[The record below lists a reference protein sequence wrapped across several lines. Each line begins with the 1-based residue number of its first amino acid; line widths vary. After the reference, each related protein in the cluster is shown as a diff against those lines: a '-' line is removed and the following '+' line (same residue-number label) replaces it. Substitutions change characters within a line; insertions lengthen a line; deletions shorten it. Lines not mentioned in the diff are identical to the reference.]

1 MNNLLNELK
10 IESQEQVLVCR
21 NNSNEIIGVYKSVND
36 AADDFLISTQDVFD
50 AIDSKEYQIFSG
62 FWSRERLIIATPT
75 KSNEKVYT
83 IYEDL
88 SNSSDRGRHKHPK
101 ASIPVV
107 QLDFDTMGLIA
118 RYKSMYDAF
127 RITGARNISKC
138 CKGEAQSSGGYKWMF
153 ESEYE
158 ALISENN
165 EVDDLM

>member
-10 IESQEQVLVCR
+10 IESQQQVLICR
-21 NNSNEIIGVYKSVND
+21 NNNSEIIGIYKSVND
-36 AADDFLISTQDVFD
+36 AADDFLIDTKDIFD
-50 AIDSKEYQIFSG
+50 AIESKKYQIFSG
-62 FWSRERLIIATPT
+62 FWSREHLIIASSA

-88 SNSSDRGRHKHPK
+88 SYSSDRGKHKHPK
-101 ASIPVV
+101 ASIAVV

-158 ALISENN
+158 ALINDNN
-165 EVDDLM
+165 DLM

>member
-1 MNNLLNELK
+1 MNNLIKNYKQKKLIICRDKQKEL
-10 IESQEQVLVCR
+10 IGIFES
-21 NNSNEIIGVYKSVND
+21 IAD
-36 AADDFLISTQDVFD
+36 AADEFLIDEQEIFE
-50 AIDSKEYQIFSG
+50 AIDSKEYLLGSG
-62 FWSRERLIIATPT
+62 YWSREDMMIIT
-75 KSNEKVYT
+75 KTEKSYLE
-83 IYEDL
+83 YEDL
-88 SNSSDRGRHKHPK
+88 SLSTERGRHKHPK

-158 ALISENN
+158 ALINDNN

>member
-1 MNNLLNELK
+1 MNNLIKNYKQKKLIICRDKQKEL
-10 IESQEQVLVCR
+10 IGIFES
-21 NNSNEIIGVYKSVND
+21 ITD
-36 AADDFLISTQDVFD
+36 AADEFLIDEQEIFD
-50 AIDSKEYQIFSG
+50 AINSKEYLFGSG
-62 FWSRERLIIATPT
+62 YWSREDMMIIAKTE
-75 KSNEKVYT
+75 KSYVE
-83 IYEDL
+83 YEDL
-88 SNSSDRGRHKHPK
+88 SLSTERGRHKHPK

-158 ALISENN
+158 ALINDN
-165 EVDDLM
+165 DEVDDLM

>member
-1 MNNLLNELK
+1 MNNLIKNYKQKKL
-10 IESQEQVLVCR
+10 IICR
-21 NNSNEIIGVYKSVND
+21 NEQKELIGIFESIAD
-36 AADDFLISTQDVFD
+36 AADEFLIDEQEIFE
-50 AIDSKEYQIFSG
+50 AINSKEYMLGSG
-62 FWSRERLIIATPT
+62 YWSREDMVIIT
-75 KSNEKVYT
+75 KTEKSYVE
-83 IYEDL
+83 YEDL
-88 SNSSDRGRHKHPK
+88 SLSTERGRHKHPK

-158 ALISENN
+158 ALVNDNN
-165 EVDDLM
+165 DLM

>member
-1 MNNLLNELK
+1 MNNLIKNYKQKKL
-10 IESQEQVLVCR
+10 IVCR
-21 NNSNEIIGVYKSVND
+21 NKQKELIGIFESIAD
-36 AADDFLISTQDVFD
+36 AADEFLIDEQEIFE
-50 AIDSKEYQIFSG
+50 AINSKEYLLGSG
-62 FWSRERLIIATPT
+62 YWSREDMMIIT
-75 KSNEKVYT
+75 KTEKSYLE
-83 IYEDL
+83 YEDL
-88 SNSSDRGRHKHPK
+88 SLSTERGRHKHPK

-165 EVDDLM
+165 DLM

>member
-1 MNNLLNELK
+1 MNNLIKNYKQKKLITCRNKQNEL
-10 IESQEQVLVCR
+10 IGIFES
-21 NNSNEIIGVYKSVND
+21 IAD
-36 AADDFLISTQDVFD
+36 AADEFLIDEQEIFE
-50 AIDSKEYQIFSG
+50 AINSKEYMLGSG
-62 FWSRERLIIATPT
+62 YWSREDMMIIT
-75 KSNEKVYT
+75 KTEKSYLE
-83 IYEDL
+83 YEDL
-88 SNSSDRGRHKHPK
+88 SLSTERGRHKHPK

-158 ALISENN
+158 TLINDNN
-165 EVDDLM
+165 DLM

>member
-1 MNNLLNELK
+1 MNNLIKNYKQKKL
-10 IESQEQVLVCR
+10 IICR
-21 NNSNEIIGVYKSVND
+21 NEQKELIGIFESIAD
-36 AADDFLISTQDVFD
+36 AADEFLIDEQEIFE
-50 AIDSKEYQIFSG
+50 AIDSKEYLLGSG
-62 FWSRERLIIATPT
+62 YWSREDMMIIT
-75 KSNEKVYT
+75 KTEKSYLE
-83 IYEDL
+83 YEDL
-88 SNSSDRGRHKHPK
+88 SLSTERGRHKHPK

-158 ALISENN
+158 ALINDNN

>member
-1 MNNLLNELK
+1 MNNLIKNYKQKKL
-10 IESQEQVLVCR
+10 IICR
-21 NNSNEIIGVYKSVND
+21 NEQKELIGIFESIAD
-36 AADDFLISTQDVFD
+36 AADEFLIDEQEIFE
-50 AIDSKEYQIFSG
+50 AINSKEYMLGSG
-62 FWSRERLIIATPT
+62 YWSREDMMIIT
-75 KSNEKVYT
+75 KNEKSYVE
-83 IYEDL
+83 YEDL
-88 SNSSDRGRHKHPK
+88 SLSTERGRHKHPK

>member
-1 MNNLLNELK
+1 MNNLIKNYKQKKL
-10 IESQEQVLVCR
+10 IICR
-21 NNSNEIIGVYKSVND
+21 NEQKELIGIFESIAD
-36 AADDFLISTQDVFD
+36 AADEFLIDEQEIFE
-50 AIDSKEYQIFSG
+50 AINSKEYMLGSG
-62 FWSRERLIIATPT
+62 YWSREDMMIIT
-75 KSNEKVYT
+75 KTEKSYLE
-83 IYEDL
+83 YEDL
-88 SNSSDRGRHKHPK
+88 SLSTERGRHKHPK

-158 ALISENN
+158 ALINDNN
-165 EVDDLM
+165 EIDDLM

>member
-1 MNNLLNELK
+1 MSNLLNTLN
-10 IESQEQVLVCR
+10 IDSQQRVIVCR
-21 NNSNEIIGVYKSVND
+21 NNDKEIIGIYETVSE
-36 AADDFLISTQDVFD
+36 AAEDFLIDQKEIFN
-50 AIDSKEYQIFSG
+50 AIDSKKPHIFSG
-62 FWSRERLIIATPT
+62 FWSRELLIIA
-75 KSNEKVYT
+75 KSEKTYT

-88 SNSSDRGRHKHPK
+88 SFSSDRGKHKHPK
-101 ASIPVV
+101 ASVAVV
-107 QLDFDTMGLIA
+107 QLDYETMSLIA

-158 ALISENN
+158 ALINENN

>member
-1 MNNLLNELK
+1 MNNLIKNYKQKKLIICRDKQKEL
-10 IESQEQVLVCR
+10 IGIFES
-21 NNSNEIIGVYKSVND
+21 IAD
-36 AADDFLISTQDVFD
+36 AADEFLIDEQEIFD
-50 AIDSKEYQIFSG
+50 AINSKEYVLGSG
-62 FWSRERLIIATPT
+62 YWSREDMMIIT
-75 KSNEKVYT
+75 KTEKSYLE
-83 IYEDL
+83 YEDL
-88 SNSSDRGRHKHPK
+88 SLSTERGRHKHPK

-158 ALISENN
+158 ALINDNN

>member
-1 MNNLLNELK
+1 MNNLIKNYKQKKL
-10 IESQEQVLVCR
+10 IICR
-21 NNSNEIIGVYKSVND
+21 NEQKELIGIFESIAD
-36 AADDFLISTQDVFD
+36 AADEFLIDTQEIFE
-50 AIDSKEYQIFSG
+50 AINSKEYVLGSG
-62 FWSRERLIIATPT
+62 YWSREDMVIIT
-75 KSNEKVYT
+75 KTEKSYVE
-83 IYEDL
+83 YEDL
-88 SNSSDRGRHKHPK
+88 SFSTERGRHKHPK

-158 ALISENN
+158 ALINDNN

>member
-1 MNNLLNELK
+1 MNNLIKNYKQKKL
-10 IESQEQVLVCR
+10 IICR
-21 NNSNEIIGVYKSVND
+21 NEQKELIGIFESIAD
-36 AADDFLISTQDVFD
+36 AADEFLVDEQEIFE
-50 AIDSKEYQIFSG
+50 AIDSKEYLLGSG
-62 FWSRERLIIATPT
+62 YWSREDMMIIT
-75 KSNEKVYT
+75 KTEKSYLE
-83 IYEDL
+83 YEDL
-88 SNSSDRGRHKHPK
+88 SLSTERGRHKHPK

-158 ALISENN
+158 ALINDNN

>member
-1 MNNLLNELK
+1 MNNLIKNYKQKKL
-10 IESQEQVLVCR
+10 IICR
-21 NNSNEIIGVYKSVND
+21 NKQKELIGIFESIAD
-36 AADDFLISTQDVFD
+36 AADEFLIDEQEIFE
-50 AIDSKEYQIFSG
+50 AINSKEYMLGSG
-62 FWSRERLIIATPT
+62 YWSREDMMIIT
-75 KSNEKVYT
+75 KNEKSYVE
-83 IYEDL
+83 YEDL
-88 SNSSDRGRHKHPK
+88 SLSTERGRHKHPK

>member
-1 MNNLLNELK
+1 MNNLIKNYKQKKL
-10 IESQEQVLVCR
+10 IVCR
-21 NNSNEIIGVYKSVND
+21 NMQKELIGIFESIAD
-36 AADDFLISTQDVFD
+36 AADEFLIDEQEIFE
-50 AIDSKEYQIFSG
+50 AINSKECLLGSG
-62 FWSRERLIIATPT
+62 YWSREDMVIIT
-75 KSNEKVYT
+75 KTEKAYT

-88 SNSSDRGRHKHPK
+88 SFSTERGRHKHPK

-158 ALISENN
+158 ALIDDNN
-165 EVDDLM
+165 DLI

>member
-1 MNNLLNELK
+1 MVL
-10 IESQEQVLVCR
+10 ES
-21 NNSNEIIGVYKSVND
+21 IAD
-36 AADDFLISTQDVFD
+36 AADEFLVDEQEIFE
-50 AIDSKEYQIFSG
+50 AIDSKEYLLGSG
-62 FWSRERLIIATPT
+62 YWSREDMMIIT
-75 KSNEKVYT
+75 KTEKSYLE
-83 IYEDL
+83 YEDL
-88 SNSSDRGRHKHPK
+88 SLSTERGRHKHPK

-158 ALISENN
+158 ALINDNN

>member
-1 MNNLLNELK
+1 MNNLIKNYKQKKL
-10 IESQEQVLVCR
+10 IICR
-21 NNSNEIIGVYKSVND
+21 NKQKELIGIFESIAD
-36 AADDFLISTQDVFD
+36 AADEFLIDEQEIFE
-50 AIDSKEYQIFSG
+50 AINSKEYVLGSG
-62 FWSRERLIIATPT
+62 YWSREDMVIIIKTE
-75 KSNEKVYT
+75 KSYAE
-83 IYEDL
+83 YEDL
-88 SNSSDRGRHKHPK
+88 SFSTERGRHKHPK

-158 ALISENN
+158 ALINENN
-165 EVDDLM
+165 DLM

>member
-1 MNNLLNELK
+1 MNNLIKNYKQKKL
-10 IESQEQVLVCR
+10 IVCR
-21 NNSNEIIGVYKSVND
+21 NTQKELIGIFESIAD
-36 AADDFLISTQDVFD
+36 AADEFLIDEQEIFE
-50 AIDSKEYQIFSG
+50 AINSKEYMLGSG
-62 FWSRERLIIATPT
+62 YWSREDMVIIT
-75 KSNEKVYT
+75 KTEKSYVE
-83 IYEDL
+83 YEDL
-88 SNSSDRGRHKHPK
+88 SLSTERGRHKHPK

-158 ALISENN
+158 ALINDNN
-165 EVDDLM
+165 DCDDLM

>member
-1 MNNLLNELK
+1 MNNLIKNYKQKKLIICRDKQKEL
-10 IESQEQVLVCR
+10 IGIFES
-21 NNSNEIIGVYKSVND
+21 IAD
-36 AADDFLISTQDVFD
+36 AADEFLIDEQEIFA
-50 AIDSKEYQIFSG
+50 AIDSKEYLLGSG
-62 FWSRERLIIATPT
+62 YWSREDMMIIT
-75 KSNEKVYT
+75 KTEKSY
-83 IYEDL
+83 IEYEDL
-88 SNSSDRGRHKHPK
+88 SFSTERGRHKHPK

-158 ALISENN
+158 ALINDNN
-165 EVDDLM
+165 DDLM

>member
-1 MNNLLNELK
+1 MNNLIKNYKQKKL
-10 IESQEQVLVCR
+10 IVCR
-21 NNSNEIIGVYKSVND
+21 NTQKELIGIFESIAD
-36 AADDFLISTQDVFD
+36 AADEFLIDEQEIFE
-50 AIDSKEYQIFSG
+50 AINSKEYMLGSG
-62 FWSRERLIIATPT
+62 YWSREDMVIIT
-75 KSNEKVYT
+75 KTEKSYVE
-83 IYEDL
+83 YEDL
-88 SNSSDRGRHKHPK
+88 SFSTERGRHKHPK

-158 ALISENN
+158 ALINDNN
-165 EVDDLM
+165 DCDDLM

>member
-1 MNNLLNELK
+1 MNNLIKSYKQKKLIICRDKQKEL
-10 IESQEQVLVCR
+10 IGIFES
-21 NNSNEIIGVYKSVND
+21 IAD
-36 AADDFLISTQDVFD
+36 AADEFLIDEQEIFE
-50 AIDSKEYQIFSG
+50 AIDSKEYLLGSG
-62 FWSRERLIIATPT
+62 YWSREDMMIIIKTE
-75 KSNEKVYT
+75 KSYLE
-83 IYEDL
+83 YEDL
-88 SNSSDRGRHKHPK
+88 SLSTERGRHKHPK

-158 ALISENN
+158 ALINDNN
-165 EVDDLM
+165 DLM

>member
-1 MNNLLNELK
+1 MNNLIKNYKQKKL
-10 IESQEQVLVCR
+10 IACR
-21 NNSNEIIGVYKSVND
+21 NTQKELIGIFESIAD
-36 AADDFLISTQDVFD
+36 AADEFLIDEQEIFE
-50 AIDSKEYQIFSG
+50 AINSKEYMLGSG
-62 FWSRERLIIATPT
+62 YWSREDMVIIT
-75 KSNEKVYT
+75 KTEKSYVE
-83 IYEDL
+83 YEDL
-88 SNSSDRGRHKHPK
+88 SFSTERGRHKHPK

-158 ALISENN
+158 ALINDNN
-165 EVDDLM
+165 DCDDLM

>member
-1 MNNLLNELK
+1 MNNLIKNYKQKKLIICRDKQKEL
-10 IESQEQVLVCR
+10 IGIFES
-21 NNSNEIIGVYKSVND
+21 IAD
-36 AADDFLISTQDVFD
+36 AADEFLIDEQEIFE
-50 AIDSKEYQIFSG
+50 AINSKEYVLGSG
-62 FWSRERLIIATPT
+62 YWSREDMMIIT
-75 KSNEKVYT
+75 KTEKSYLE
-83 IYEDL
+83 YEDL
-88 SNSSDRGRHKHPK
+88 SLSTERGRHKHPK
-101 ASIPVV
+101 ASIAVV

-158 ALISENN
+158 ALINDNN

>member
-1 MNNLLNELK
+1 MNNLIKNYKQKKL
-10 IESQEQVLVCR
+10 IVCR
-21 NNSNEIIGVYKSVND
+21 NRQKELIGIFESIAD
-36 AADDFLISTQDVFD
+36 AADEFLIDEQEIFE
-50 AIDSKEYQIFSG
+50 AINSKEYMLGSG
-62 FWSRERLIIATPT
+62 FWSREEMAIIT
-75 KSNEKVYT
+75 KTEKSYVE
-83 IYEDL
+83 YEDL
-88 SNSSDRGRHKHPK
+88 SFSTERGRHKHPK

>member
-1 MNNLLNELK
+1 MNNLIKNYKQKKLIICRDKQKELTG
-10 IESQEQVLVCR
+10 IFES
-21 NNSNEIIGVYKSVND
+21 IAD
-36 AADDFLISTQDVFD
+36 AADEFLIDEQEIFE
-50 AIDSKEYQIFSG
+50 AINSKEYLLGSG
-62 FWSRERLIIATPT
+62 YWSREDMMIIT
-75 KSNEKVYT
+75 KTEKSYLE
-83 IYEDL
+83 YEDL
-88 SNSSDRGRHKHPK
+88 SLSTERGRHKHPK

-158 ALISENN
+158 TLINDNN
-165 EVDDLM
+165 DLM

>member
-1 MNNLLNELK
+1 MNNLIKNYKQKKL
-10 IESQEQVLVCR
+10 IICR
-21 NNSNEIIGVYKSVND
+21 NRQKELIGIFESIAD
-36 AADDFLISTQDVFD
+36 AADEFLIDEREIFE
-50 AIDSKEYQIFSG
+50 AINSKEYMLGSG
-62 FWSRERLIIATPT
+62 YWSREDMMIIT
-75 KSNEKVYT
+75 KTEKSYLE
-83 IYEDL
+83 YEDL
-88 SNSSDRGRHKHPK
+88 SLSTERGRHKHPK

-158 ALISENN
+158 ALVSENN

>member
-1 MNNLLNELK
+1 MNNLIKNYKQKKL
-10 IESQEQVLVCR
+10 ITCR
-21 NNSNEIIGVYKSVND
+21 NKQKELIGIFESIAD
-36 AADDFLISTQDVFD
+36 AADEFLIDEQEIFE
-50 AIDSKEYQIFSG
+50 AINSKEYILGSG
-62 FWSRERLIIATPT
+62 YWSREDMMIIT
-75 KSNEKVYT
+75 KTEKSYLE
-83 IYEDL
+83 YEDL
-88 SNSSDRGRHKHPK
+88 SLSTERGRHKHPK